1 MSNLYNS
8 IEELV
13 LELEDDESGLE
24 RGRTVAL
31 VAGAYRPPH
40 IGHVSMVEQY
50 AQNVDEVVVLVSSAL
65 KGNRVIGENTI
76 TAAQSQQVWQELL
89 SDRGLSN
96 VRVEVSRQPTRA
108 SAILEYIG
116 EGGPLEYG
124 TEVILGVGNSGG
136 SLTRYES
143 MAKQAK
149 RGITV
154 RPVSE
159 TMAELTNRPSGEP
172 YKTSDLRKILDEGGD
187 ADDFFG
193 ADRTAPIRSMLGLD
207 SPLEE
212 MSAMGAGAVQGPAVS
227 DEEEKR
233 TLTREQSKN
242 TIHRQYNEL
251 ELYNEVLRLLTKKGI
266 IK

>member
-1 MSNLYNS
+1 MSDLYNS

-40 IGHVSMVEQY
+40 LGHVNMVEQY

-65 KGNRVIGENTI
+65 KGNRVIGENVI
-76 TAAQSQQVWQELL
+76 TANQSQQVWQELL

-96 VRVEVSRQPTRA
+96 VRVEVSKQPTRA

-116 EGGPLEYG
+116 EDGPLEYG

-143 MAKQAK
+143 IAKQAK
-149 RGITV
+149 HGITV
-154 RPVSE
+154 KPISE
-159 TMAELTNRPSGEP
+159 NMAELTNRPSGEP

-193 ADRTAPIRSMLGLD
+193 TGRTTPIRSILGLD

-212 MSAMGAGAVQGPAVS
+212 MSAMGGGAVAGYAARDP
-227 DEEEKR
+227 EKKR
-233 TLTREQSKN
+233 KN
-242 TIHRQYNEL
+242 KKTKHQKSIHLKEL
-251 ELYNEVLRLLTKKGI
+251 LWLYSLQ
-266 IK
+266 